1 MADFPASHVWLP
13 EGSFQDIARIIQESI
28 QGLELQPSWLWRREA
43 CRLCFYMIFL
53 LSYVI
58 PCDSPPSMDWFVGQT
73 LQENPMIFVGK
84 LMVSCKFAPTNQCID
99 TLFHHP
105 FQWDFHGFSP
115 YKPSIFYG
123 HRMSPEAQYSHQAHL
138 GSPGCW
144 RSKDHR
150 RRDPPGA
157 AAAPGQTSRPL
168 DVTTKNTA
176 GTLSKDEAETY

>member
-43 CRLCFYMIFL
+43 CRLWFYMIFL

-99 TLFHHP
+99 FWYQNTSP
-105 FQWDFHGFSP
+105 FKA
-115 YKPSIFYG
+115 YKGP
-123 HRMSPEAQYSHQAHL
+123 
-138 GSPGCW
+138 
-144 RSKDHR
+144 
-150 RRDPPGA
+150 
-157 AAAPGQTSRPL
+157 TSRCSVMLRRFQPRRL
-168 DVTTKNTA
+168 GVRLFLLSPWWPWGTTFWGTGPKNREEHYRNDGEIMDV
-176 GTLSKDEAETY
+176 DR

>member
-43 CRLCFYMIFL
+43 CRLWFYMIFL

-105 FQWDFHGFSP
+105 FQWDFHG
-115 YKPSIFYG
+115 
-123 HRMSPEAQYSHQAHL
+123 
-138 GSPGCW
+138 C
-144 RSKDHR
+144 HR
-150 RRDPPGA
+150 RLNA
-157 AAAPGQTSRPL
+157 AIKPIWDHLDAGVRKIIEDEIRPAL
-168 DVTTKNTA
+168 QQRLGKRLGRST
-176 GTLSKDEAETY
+176 